1 MPSQIPGMIEHPPPG
16 GGEQPGPPGALVADE
31 RGKPPDH
38 RDPGLR
44 GDVLGRVRDDHPE
57 IADERGVGVAPED
70 REMLFAPALGSRK
83 YGREVVAHHML
94 SIDTHA
100 TSAQR
105 NHSGR
110 CYHKLT

>member
-1 MPSQIPGMIEHPPPG
+1 MSAGFASRQRTANMF
-16 GGEQPGPPGALVADE
+16 
-31 RGKPPDH
+31 
-38 RDPGLR
+38 
-44 GDVLGRVRDDHPE
+44 
-57 IADERGVGVAPED
+57 
-70 REMLFAPALGSRK
+70 FAPALGSRK

-110 CYHKLT
+110 CYHELT